1 MSEAPRLKIVV
12 TERASES
19 AMARLA
25 AVGDVVLLSKCDEA
39 SLIDAAATADAMVV
53 RTYSLINAKVI
64 EAAKAGGRLKVIGRG
79 GVGLDNIDLKAA
91 LDAGI
96 KVVYTPAASTHA
108 VADLVVGLI
117 ISLQRRVLENDRGMR
132 AGEFDSIR
140 SAKPT
145 ARELRHQTV
154 GVIGMGRIGTAVG
167 FRLANGFGTR
177 IIYHDIREIGW
188 LPFPAECMSS
198 HKAVYAEA
206 DVVTLHVPLTKL
218 TRGMIDADA
227 LASFKRGSYLINA
240 ARGPVVVPRA
250 MTEALKSGH
259 LAGAAVDVHDP
270 EPPPADYPLL
280 AAPNCLL
287 TAHIGAR
294 SPEGLAAMD
303 DVVDDVIAVLQGR
316 EPNWPA
322 GPELLE

>member
-1 MSEAPRLKIVV
+1 MSETSRPRIVV

-25 AVGDVVLLSKCDEA
+25 AAGEVVLLPKCDEA
-39 SLIDAAATADAMVV
+39 SLIEAAATADALVV
-53 RTYSLINAKVI
+53 RTYSQVNAKVI
-64 EAAKAGGRLKVIGRG
+64 AAAKAAGRLKVIGRG

-96 KVVYTPAASTHA
+96 QVVYTPAASTHA

-117 ISLQRRVLENDRGMR
+117 ISLQRRVVENDKAVR
-132 AGEFDSIR
+132 AGEFSTVR
-140 SAKPT
+140 LVEPRAN
-145 ARELRHQTV
+145 ELRHQTV
-154 GVIGMGRIGTAVG
+154 GVIGMGRIGAAVG

-188 LPFPAECMSS
+188 LPFPAESMDS

-227 LASFKRGSYLINA
+227 LASFKQGSYLVNA
-240 ARGPVVVPRA
+240 ARGPVVVA
-250 MTEALKSGH
+250 TALAEALKSGH
-259 LAGAAVDVHDP
+259 LAGAAIDVHDP
-270 EPPPADYPLL
+270 EPPPPDYPLFS
-280 AAPNCLL
+280 APNCIL

-294 SPEGLAAMD
+294 SPEGLAGMN
-303 DVVDDVIAVLQGR
+303 DVVDDVVAVLQGK

-322 GPELLE
+322 GPELIE

>member
-1 MSEAPRLKIVV
+1 MSEASRLKIVV
-12 TERASES
+12 TERASEA

-25 AVGDVVLLSKCDEA
+25 AVGDVVVLPKCDEA
-39 SLIDAAATADAMVV
+39 SLIEAAATADAMVV

-117 ISLQRRVLENDRGMR
+117 IALQRRVVENDKGMR
-132 AGEFDSIR
+132 GGEFDSIR
-140 SAKPT
+140 SVRPRAK
-145 ARELRHQTV
+145 ELRHQTV

-188 LPFPAECMSS
+188 LPFPAESKSS
-198 HKAVYAEA
+198 HEAVYAEA

-227 LASFKRGSYLINA
+227 LASFKQGSYLVNA
-240 ARGPVVVPRA
+240 ARGPVVVARA
-250 MTEALKSGH
+250 LAEALESGH

-280 AAPNCLL
+280 AAPNCVL

-303 DVVDDVIAVLQGR
+303 DVVDDVIAVLQGK

-322 GPELLE
+322 GPELIE

>member
-1 MSEAPRLKIVV
+1 MKIVV

-19 AMARLA
+19 AMDRLA
-25 AVGDVVLLSKCDEA
+25 AVGDVVLLPKCDEA

-117 ISLQRRVLENDRGMR
+117 ISLQRRVVENDKGMR
-132 AGEFDSIR
+132 AGKFDSIR
-140 SAKPT
+140 SVKPT

-167 FRLANGFGTR
+167 FRLASGFGTR

-188 LPFPAECMSS
+188 LPFPAESKSS

-240 ARGPVVVPRA
+240 ARGPVVAARA
-250 MTEALKSGH
+250 LAEALKSGH

-270 EPPPADYPLL
+270 EPPPPDYPLL

-303 DVVDDVIAVLQGR
+303 DVVDDVIAVLQGK